1 MAQGDRRVWAFL
13 DGEPFAAMV
22 KKGQTSLAAVTRSL
36 KKKLGADVTL
46 WPQESTPSG
55 ETYRAQ
61 WFDSKTDRFRE
72 ARVEIWLLR

>member
-1 MAQGDRRVWAFL
+1 MWAFL
-13 DGEPFAAMV
+13 DGEPFSTMV
-22 KKGQTSLAAVTRSL
+22 KKGQASVAAVTSSL

-55 ETYRAQ
+55 QAYRAQ
-61 WFDSKTDRFRE
+61 WFDPKSERFRE